1 MNPQKIRP
9 DLPPVHRVPALNVR
23 RTGTDLS
30 AFDRSGYREGP
41 AWKQALWF
49 LASHLFFHTACPWPS
64 ALKVWILRLFG
75 GRVGTGVVIKHHVR
89 IKNAWR
95 LEIGDHSWLGEGTW
109 IENLEDV
116 VIGKNVCIS
125 QEAMILTG
133 NHDYSR
139 PDFRFRLGKIR
150 LEDGT
155 WIGARSVVC
164 PGITC
169 GSHSVLTVNSVAT
182 RDLEAWHVHSGNPSR
197 PVRARKMQND
207 QEASKTY
214 HHEYEQ

>member
-1 MNPQKIRP
+1 MNLQKIRP
-9 DLPPVHRVPALNVR
+9 DLPPVHRLPALNAR

-41 AWKQALWF
+41 AWKQALWL
-49 LASHLFFHTACPWPS
+49 LASHLFFYTACPWPS
-64 ALKVWILRLFG
+64 ALKVRILRLFG

-116 VIGKNVCIS
+116 IIGKNVCIS

-197 PVRARKMQND
+197 PIRARKMRND
-207 QEASKTY
+207 QETSKTY